1 MTCLTSD
8 NTIVCLAE
16 GKKNS
21 LPIIRA
27 ICTMVCLF
35 LQSHQNDGSHVVHIV
50 LHSFV
55 SLADVS
61 VHFDTPP
68 GLVHPVC

>member
-8 NTIVCLAE
+8 DTIVCSAE
-16 GKKNS
+16 GEKNS

-27 ICTMVCLF
+27 TCAMVHPF
-35 LQSHQNDGSHVVHIV
+35 LQSHQNDGSHVVRIV
-50 LHSFV
+50 LHSSV

-61 VHFDTPP
+61 VHFDN
-68 GLVHPVC
+68 LVEV